1 MLVFSFFIDFLS
13 YRLLPFYR
21 QFMQQFKL
29 LTFNLLIF
37 INHVICLRQVYER
50 FDSSTRIAFSYKNL
64 ETIIVSIFVGLA
76 NSVQSE

>member
-1 MLVFSFFIDFLS
+1 MLVFSFLIDFLS

-21 QFMQQFKL
+21 QFIL
-29 LTFNLLIF
+29 LTYNLLIF
-37 INHVICLRQVYER
+37 SNRMLFVRGGFAYER
-50 FDSSTRIAFSYKNL
+50 FDSSTRIAFPYKNL